1 MTDAL
6 KKTVTDYALVMGFD
20 LVRVTS
26 AEEFVRDR
34 DAALER
40 INEGLMDGLPWYHE
54 GRVRRGSNP
63 HELLPGARSIICLGL
78 NYYLDDETE
87 DESGVPLSP
96 VFPAQAGIRA
106 GGRPTG
112 RVAKYARLR
121 DYHRVMKKRMRAYVE
136 GLRRGS
142 PCGCPGQPQGLPL
155 HARWYVDDG
164 PMLDRAAA
172 ARAGLGWFGKNT
184 NILTGSHG
192 SWIFLG
198 QIITDLDLEAD
209 APSKK
214 TCGACVRCIDA
225 CPTGAIVAPYVIDNA
240 RCISYQT
247 IENRGPIPLELRS
260 RMLDWVFGC
269 DICQDVCPVN
279 RKAVPAGSPLWSEKP
294 PGGLSADGTV
304 KAEAGRSQGM
314 APFPRLSR
322 NGGNPGRGQAALDLL
337 ELAEITEEEFRRRFR
352 GTPVMRAK
360 YAGIRRNAC
369 VALGN
374 IGDPAAVPVLRR
386 VLDSA
391 EPLVRGHAAWAL
403 GQIGTPEAKDALKNA
418 LAAEADADVLIE
430 IRTALG

>member
-1 MTDAL
+1 MTDGL
-6 KKTVTDYALVMGFD
+6 KKTVTDYALAMGFD

-26 AEEFVRDR
+26 AEEFVRDQ

-40 INEGLMDGLPWYHE
+40 INDGLMDGLPWYHE
-54 GRVRRGSNP
+54 SRVRRGSNP
-63 HELLPGARSIICLGL
+63 QELLPGAQSIICLGL
-78 NYYLDDETE
+78 NYYQDDGTE
-87 DESGVPLSP
+87 DESKVPM
-96 VFPAQAGIRA
+96 
-106 GGRPTG
+106 G
-112 RVAKYARLR
+112 RVARYARLR

-136 GLRRGS
+136 GLSKQLGTTVS
-142 PCGCPGQPQGLPL
+142 
-155 HARWYVDDG
+155 ARWYVDDG

-198 QIITDLDLEAD
+198 QIITDLDLEPD

-214 TCGACVRCIDA
+214 TCGECIRCIDA

-247 IENRGPIPLELRS
+247 IENRGPIPLELRPQ
-260 RMLDWVFGC
+260 MLDWVFGC

-279 RKAVPAGSPLWSEKP
+279 RKAVPAGSSMWDREPSGVVPL
-294 PGGLSADGTV
+294 GGPV
-304 KAEAGRSQGM
+304 ERPVEAGAVRSQG
-314 APFPRLSR
+314 L
-322 NGGNPGRGQAALDLL
+322 AALDLL

-352 GTPVMRAK
+352 GTPILRAK
-360 YAGIRRNAC
+360 HTGMKRNAC

-374 IGDPAAVPVLRR
+374 IGDPAAVPVLSR

-403 GQIGTPEAKDALKNA
+403 GQIGTPEAREALENA
-418 LAAEADADVLIE
+418 LASEADADVLIE